1 MVKQSVKALIVL
13 WIFECFFPTH
23 FFHLS
28 FTLREAQELGL
39 DKIGGGGRGEE
50 QMVQWLNE

>member
-1 MVKQSVKALIVL
+1 MVKQSVQALIVV

-23 FFHLS
+23 FFYLS

-50 QMVQWLNE
+50 QRVQWLNE